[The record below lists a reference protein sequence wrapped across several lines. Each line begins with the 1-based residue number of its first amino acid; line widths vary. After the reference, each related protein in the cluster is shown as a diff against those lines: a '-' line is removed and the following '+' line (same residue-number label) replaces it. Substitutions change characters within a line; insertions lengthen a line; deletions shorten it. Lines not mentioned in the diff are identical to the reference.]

1 MMTCDFITA
10 TVHDDALLKTI
21 DHMCAQLHGSR
32 AHSKLSLNVM
42 TQAKMEQRRSVT
54 RTYYFRSKAFPTSAQ
69 RWMFWTNNGCLLPVG
84 HNPPSVCPTWENKT
98 PHPSIFAQA
107 VDCHACW
114 NGGRDNPSGGQ
125 VWSLH
130 ISEYEGMCGE
140 CMETKTEHIKRLPV
154 RSQVTTLHAALILC
168 HTYI

>member
-21 DHMCAQLHGSR
+21 DHMRAQLHGSR

-69 RWMFWTNNGCLLPVG
+69 RWMFWTNNGCWLPVG

-107 VDCHACW
+107 VDCHACTYRVMDIW
-114 NGGRDNPSGGQ
+114 NSLLKWRTGYSIRGGRFGLYTSLNMRECVES
-125 VWSLH
+125 VWRQRQS
-130 ISEYEGMCGE
+130 I
-140 CMETKTEHIKRLPV
+140 
-154 RSQVTTLHAALILC
+154 
-168 HTYI
+168 